1 MAFIRSVLHLLWMSV
16 TVIPYTLAVLIA
28 RFSGAKQQTVYAIA
42 RAWLALSVNSARPLL
57 GISNRVTGMEN
68 LPVDPKQ
75 GVVLLCKHQSTYE
88 TFLMPAIMPRQLAYV
103 FKKEL
108 LKIPFFGWSIGS
120 LDMVHIDR
128 SQGSRAFAKLLQ
140 QGRKLLAQGTWVI
153 MFPEGTRIARGEVG
167 QYKSGGARLAL
178 SAGVPVV
185 PIAVTSARVWP
196 RKPFTKRPGVVDV
209 SIGPQISSEGL
220 TQDELM
226 QKAQDWIE
234 AEMRRLDPRPILP
247 ESNKKSGAGL
257 DSDGARIVWHLGR
270 RQTGDRPAGDAQPCR
285 RATQE
290 Q

>member
-16 TVIPYTLAVLIA
+16 TVIPYTLVLLAA
-28 RFSGAKQQTVYAIA
+28 RFGGAKQETVYAIA
-42 RAWLALSVNSARPLL
+42 RAWLKLSVDSARVIM
-57 GISNRVTGMEN
+57 GIKPRVSGMQH
-68 LPVDPKQ
+68 LPTDPKQ

-128 SQGSRAFAKLLQ
+128 SQGSRAFAKVLQ
-140 QGRKLLAQGTWVI
+140 QGRKLLSQGTWVI
-153 MFPEGTRIARGEVG
+153 MFPEGTRIPRGEVG

-185 PIAVTSARVWP
+185 PIAVTSAKCWP
-196 RKPFTKRPGVVDV
+196 KKPFTKKPGIVDV
-209 SIGPQISSEGL
+209 SIGPQISPEGL

-226 QKAQDWIE
+226 QKAEEWIE
-234 AEMRRLDPRPILP
+234 AEMRRLDP
-247 ESNKKSGAGL
+247 
-257 DSDGARIVWHLGR
+257 
-270 RQTGDRPAGDAQPCR
+270 DAYPPKG
-285 RATQE
+285 
-290 Q
+290 